1 MLKIE
6 RSRIE
11 TLYLK
16 FIIYHACELCRAHFA
31 DNKRGDSP
39 TKWEMG
45 RKQKGRDIARM
56 TKKDKD
62 RETNKRQKD
71 THTGKTQKDGFGIL
85 AAPSVPKRSNSLEQK
100 CKR

>member
-16 FIIYHACELCRAHFA
+16 FIICHACELCRTHFA

-39 TKWEMG
+39 TNWEMG

-56 TKKDKD
+56 TKNDKD

-71 THTGKTQKDGFGIL
+71 THTQARHKKMD
-85 AAPSVPKRSNSLEQK
+85 LEY
-100 CKR
+100 